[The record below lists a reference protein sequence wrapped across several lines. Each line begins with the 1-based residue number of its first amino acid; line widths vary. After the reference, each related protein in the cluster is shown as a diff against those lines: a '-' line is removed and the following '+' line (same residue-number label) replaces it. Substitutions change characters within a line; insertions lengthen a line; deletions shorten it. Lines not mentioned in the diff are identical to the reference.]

1 MNSKA
6 LVKKFNLSKE
16 ALERVSKKVK
26 AAESKSSGEIVV
38 AVSAESNDYSFWE
51 LFAAVII
58 SLAATICML
67 PFSERIRA
75 FYESLNWTAP
85 EWYLPAIFVFTS
97 FFLIL
102 VLFGLFNLIP
112 ALDRMVIP
120 RAFRNKAVSD
130 RAMRAFC
137 ELGVCST
144 RDRTGILIFVSYLER
159 QARILADE
167 GIAKKIGP
175 DLWQLIVNGLS
186 EEIGKNN
193 AETAFCDAV
202 EKCGELLAQYF
213 PADKDDNPDELDDG
227 VVILER

>member
-6 LVKKFNLSKE
+6 LVKNFHLSKE
-16 ALERVSKKVK
+16 ALERVSQCVK
-26 AAESKSSGEIVV
+26 NAESKTSGEIVV
-38 AVSAESNDYSFWE
+38 AVAAESSDYSFWE

-58 SLAATICML
+58 SLAAAIFML
-67 PFSERIRA
+67 PFSGRIRA

-85 EWYLPAIFVFTS
+85 EWYLPAIFVFAS

-102 VLFGLFNLIP
+102 ILFGLFNLVP
-112 ALDRMVIP
+112 ALDRAAIP
-120 RAFRNKAVSD
+120 HAIRNKAVSD

-159 QARILADE
+159 QARILSDE

-175 DLWQLIVNGLS
+175 DLWQLIVNGLA
-186 EEIGKNN
+186 EEISKNN
-193 AETAFCDAV
+193 AEAAFCEAV

>member
-1 MNSKA
+1 MNSKT
-6 LVKKFNLSKE
+6 LIKKFNLSAE
-16 ALERVSKKVK
+16 ALERVSQKVK
-26 AAESKSSGEIVV
+26 AAESKTSGEIVV

-51 LFAAVII
+51 LFAAVIV

-102 VLFGLFNLIP
+102 VLFGLFNVIP
-112 ALDRMVIP
+112 PLDRFVIP

-213 PADKDDNPDELDDG
+213 PADKEDNPDELDDG